1 MRRHMIEERPHWRA
15 TAETFGFRF
24 ADMYGA
30 KYWDESAMFSFTL
43 EEIEGSIEDPSRDLH
58 QMCLEL
64 AGRAVGDARLLSR
77 LGIPA
82 AHHDYVSASW
92 RNRAQE
98 PSLYGRFDLAYDGT
112 GPAKLLEY
120 NADTPTGLYEA
131 AVFQWLWLEDLLR
144 SGALPPGTD
153 QFNSIQEHLVER
165 LCLMPQNAMLHI
177 AGAVDNVEDG
187 GTLSYL
193 ADCAL
198 QAGYRV
204 KMLAMEDIGI
214 DPVGRFTDLDDLV
227 IERMF
232 KLHPWEWMLAETFGQ
247 KLPHARCTFMEPPW
261 KAMLSTK
268 AILPLLW
275 EMFPGHPNL
284 LPAYFEDDPRAG
296 ELRDYA
302 RKPLFSR
309 EGENVTLVRRGR
321 SETVPG
327 HYGDGPFVVQAATH
341 LFETRHGHAVIGS
354 WMVGDEPCG
363 MGIREDTSAITM
375 NMSRFVPHIIAV

>member
-1 MRRHMIEERPHWRA
+1 MRRHLIEERPHWRA

-30 KYWDESAMFSFTL
+30 KYWDESAMIAFTL
-43 EEIEGSIEDPSRDLH
+43 EEIERDIEDPSGDLH

-64 AGRAVGDARLLSR
+64 AGRAAGDERLLAR
-77 LGIPA
+77 LGIPG
-82 AHHDYVSASW
+82 AHHAYVAASW

-98 PSLYGRFDLAYDGT
+98 PSLYGRFDLAYNGT

-131 AVFQWLWLEDLLR
+131 AVFQWLWLEDCVR

-165 LCLMPQNAMLHI
+165 LCLMPQTSILHV

-187 GTLSYL
+187 GTLSYV

-198 QAGYRV
+198 QAGFRV
-204 KMLAMEDIGI
+204 KMLAMSDIGL
-214 DPVGRFTDLDDLV
+214 DAQGRFTDLDDLV
-227 IERMF
+227 IDRMF
-232 KLHPWEWMLAETFGQ
+232 KLHPWEWMFGEAYGAHLAQ
-247 KLPHARCTFMEPPW
+247 SDCAMMEPPW

-284 LPAYFEDDPRAG
+284 LPAYFEDDPRAQG
-296 ELRDYA
+296 LRDYA

-309 EGENVTLVRRGR
+309 EGENVTLVRQGR
-321 SETVPG
+321 SESV
-327 HYGDGPFVVQAATH
+327 DGPHRAGRFVVQAATP
-341 LFETRHGHAVIGS
+341 LFQTRHGHVVIGS
-354 WMVGDEPCG
+354 WMVGDTPCG
-363 MGIREDTSAITM
+363 IGLREDTSAITM
-375 NMSRFVPHIIAV
+375 NMSRFIPHIITP